1 MAKRRKK
8 RTQYT
13 EADRKKILAAAQA
26 EGLTAAQVKKR
37 FGVQPVTYYSWR
49 KKRGVTGRRGRR
61 PAALAAGAGSLASQV
76 QEEVRSRVQQI
87 LPAIVRSE
95 VGSYLTS
102 LFRRGGG
109 RRQARRKK

>member
-61 PAALAAGAGSLASQV
+61 PAAGAGSLASQV